1 MTVHGWVEGDNGKI
15 SFPKLPGTFICWN
28 VEIEEWCDRHLIQV
42 EYVDPLWTYAF
53 LTKRQVLDFI
63 SDAYGAEIR
72 GRGRDNPADLAW
84 PMEVDSLRMQV
95 QQELSDGRLYKLS
108 GYDY

>member
-53 LTKRQVLDFI
+53 LTKRQILDFI
-63 SDAYGAEIR
+63 ADAYGAEIK
-72 GRGRDNPADLAW
+72 GRGMAADLAC
-84 PMEVDSLRMQV
+84 PKEVSSLRLQLED
-95 QQELSDGRLYKLS
+95 ELAVGRLYKLS

>member
-63 SDAYGAEIR
+63 SDAYGAEIK
-72 GRGRDNPADLAW
+72 GRGDGLPIWHVRRRSLAFACNW
-84 PMEVDSLRMQV
+84 KMSSL
-95 QQELSDGRLYKLS
+95 LAASTS
-108 GYDY
+108 